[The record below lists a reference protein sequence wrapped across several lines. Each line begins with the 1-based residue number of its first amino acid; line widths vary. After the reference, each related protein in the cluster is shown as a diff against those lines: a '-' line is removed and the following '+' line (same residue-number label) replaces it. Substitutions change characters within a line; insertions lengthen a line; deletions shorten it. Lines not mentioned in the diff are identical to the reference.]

1 MLHIDESFL
10 DQTVRLPI
18 GQVIELRLKENPT
31 TGFRWSFAAD
41 GKPACAVILDSFKR
55 RHTGPPGAG
64 GDHAWRIKAVRAGI
78 CHLELLYRRPYEPD
92 APPARTFAFD
102 VQVTE

>member
-10 DQTVRLPI
+10 DRTIRVPV

-41 GKPACAVILDSFKR
+41 GSPACAVVGDSFER
-55 RHTGPPGAG
+55 RPGPPGAG
-64 GDHAWRIKAVRAGI
+64 GAHAWRIKAVRAGT
-78 CHLELLYRRPYEPD
+78 CHLELLYRRPFEPA
-92 APPARTFAFD
+92 APPASSFALE

>member
-1 MLHIDESFL
+1 MLHIDEAFL
-10 DQTVRLPI
+10 DQTVRLSI
-18 GQVIELRLKENPT
+18 GQVIELHLKENPT

-41 GKPACAVILDSFKR
+41 GRPSCAVIGDSFEQYKS
-55 RHTGPPGAG
+55 PPGAG
-64 GDHAWRIKAVRAGI
+64 GDHAWGIKAVRAGA

-92 APPARTFAFD
+92 APPARTFALD

>member
-1 MLHIDESFL
+1 MLHIDENFFN
-10 DQTVRLPI
+10 QTVHLPI

-31 TGFRWSFAAD
+31 TGFRWSFATD
-41 GKPACAVILDSFKR
+41 GRPSCAVIGDGFEQQK
-55 RHTGPPGAG
+55 GPPGAG
-64 GDHAWRIKAVRAGI
+64 GDHAWRIEAVRAGT

-92 APPARTFAFD
+92 APPARTFVLD